1 MFKDL
6 YTRLA
11 AVLLG
16 LFLLIGVLYILLT
29 LYTTRLY
36 FQEVNQRLN
45 RILAQHLVSEKILM
59 KDGQVDEAAL
69 KNIFHMLMVVN
80 PVIEVY
86 LLDTNG
92 TILAFSA
99 PPGKVKRRSVSLGP
113 ITRLLAGT
121 SSLPVL
127 GDDPRDP
134 AGKKI
139 FSAAPITLNSRTEG
153 YLYIILGGEEFETEA
168 QMLQGSYI
176 LRLSVWAAAGG
187 LVFAFLAALLLFSRM
202 TRPLRQLTAA
212 MEDFRRSNF
221 SEPPDSLRRLK
232 VSSGNEIDR
241 LAAIFKQM
249 ADRIVL
255 QIKELTESDS
265 HRREFLANITHDLRT
280 PLTSLQGYLET
291 LLMKEGTLTPEEQR
305 NYLTIAIKRS
315 NQLGKLASA
324 LFELAKLDSPDVRVR
339 FEPFS
344 LAELV
349 RDILQKFQLVAENKK
364 IQLRMSIVENLPL
377 VFADIGLTERVFE
390 NLIDNALRYTPEG
403 GEVRVRARLIS
414 DFGLQNSDLKTDAK
428 QSVLENSA
436 IRIPQSAIEISV
448 SDTGSGIP
456 AEDLPHL
463 FERSYRR
470 GPGRKDDSGGSGLG
484 LVISKRIL
492 ELHNSGIEVSSTVNV
507 GTTFTFT
514 LPVSG
519 SSF

>member
-36 FQEVNQRLN
+36 FQEVNQKLN
-45 RILAQHLVSEKILM
+45 RILAQHLVSENILM
-59 KDGQVDEAAL
+59 KEGRVDEAAL

-92 TILAFSA
+92 RILAFSA
-99 PPGKVKRRSVSLGP
+99 PPGKVKRQSVSLGP
-113 ITRLLAGT
+113 IARLLNGT

-127 GDDPRDP
+127 GDDPRDL

-153 YLYIILGGEEFETEA
+153 YLYIILGGEEFETET

-176 LRLSVWAAAGG
+176 LRLSMWAAAGG
-187 LVFAFLAALLLFSRM
+187 LVFAFLAALLLFNRM

-212 MEDFRRSNF
+212 MEAFRSSNF
-221 SEPPDSLRRLK
+221 SEPPDSLPRLK
-232 VSSGNEIDR
+232 VSSGNEIDK
-241 LAAIFKQM
+241 LAMIFKQM

-255 QIKELTESDS
+255 QIKDLKEADS

-280 PLTSLQGYLET
+280 PLTSLQGFLET
-291 LLMKEGTLTPEEQR
+291 LLMKEGALTPEEKR
-305 NYLTIAIKRS
+305 NYLTTAIKRS
-315 NQLGKLASA
+315 NQLGKLVTAI
-324 LFELAKLDSPDVRVR
+324 FELAKLDSADVPVR

-344 LAELV
+344 LNELV
-349 RDILQKFQLVAENKK
+349 RDILQKFQLAAENKK
-364 IQLRMSIVENLPL
+364 VELKMSVAENLPL

-390 NLIDNALRYTPEG
+390 NLIDNALRYTAEG

-414 DFGLQNSDLKTDAK
+414 DFGLRNSDLKTDAK
-428 QSVLENSA
+428 QSISEDFA
-436 IRIPQSAIEISV
+436 IRIPQSAIEIRV

-456 AEDLPHL
+456 AEDIPHL

-470 GPGRKDDSGGSGLG
+470 DAGRKDGAAGSGLG
-484 LVISKRIL
+484 LVIAKRIL
-492 ELHNSGIEVSSTVNV
+492 ELHNSGLEVKSTVNV

-514 LPVSG
+514 LPAYQNRP
-519 SSF
+519 